1 MKCIFE
7 KKLLFK
13 TFSIHVNFSRL
24 TSAIIITLL
33 LVKMA
38 IEWLGS

>member
-24 TSAIIITLL
+24 TSAIITLL